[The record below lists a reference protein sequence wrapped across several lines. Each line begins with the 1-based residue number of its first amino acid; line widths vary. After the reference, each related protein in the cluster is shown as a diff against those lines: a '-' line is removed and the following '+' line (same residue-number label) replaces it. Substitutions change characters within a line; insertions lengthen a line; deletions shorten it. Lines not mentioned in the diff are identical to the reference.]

1 MKEVYLKYI
10 GANVLKMRAE
20 KGLTQEQL
28 AEAIDIE
35 PNYLQKIE
43 HARVTL
49 SLDVLFKLAEFFKVT
64 PQAFF
69 EEALL
74 TKVKVGRPR
83 KGSF

>member
-10 GANVLKMRAE
+10 GANVLKFRAE

-49 SLDVLFKLAEFFKVT
+49 SLGVLFKLAEFFKVT
-64 PQAFF
+64 PQTFF
-69 EEALL
+69 EEVPL

-83 KGSF
+83 KSS